1 LISVQPAGPPRRWL
15 VALAGA
21 ALVAA
26 PAIARAA
33 AKPRVVKVEM
43 HDMAFEAP
51 PEALRVGDAVEW
63 VNADIFRHTATARN
77 GAFDVDLA
85 PKARARTVFHK
96 PGTYAFYCRYHPGM
110 QGKLT
115 VTA

>member
-1 LISVQPAGPPRRWL
+1 MSPAAPTDRRRRWL
-15 VALAGA
+15 LAAVGA
-21 ALVAA
+21 ALAA
-26 PAIARAA
+26 PAAA
-33 AKPRVVKVEM
+33 SAKSRVVTVQI
-43 HDMAFEAP
+43 HDLAFAP
-51 PEALRVGDAVEW
+51 AGQTLRVGDAVEW

-110 QGKLT
+110 QGQLT
-115 VTA
+115 VTV